1 MSIITEY
8 KNHIDIEIAQVTRV
22 ANKNLNG
29 DTITETINGKEVS
42 YTVLSSTLTDHLN
55 LNQKEYIST
64 NTYNEYWRTEGE
76 TKTLFAI
83 KSKKENSQY
92 NYLCFYTVWGANLWH
107 TVGVALSKDPYVAND
122 YSNCKPL
129 RCTSMGFP
137 SRYASF
143 WYTSFLDIGEYI
155 GLVAEAETRT
165 GSGAVTVTHNF
176 VGIKKTSVEELL
188 GIVERNKTSD
198 EYGGISDSD
207 GYDPNFDNSSDIISI
222 PSTPVIGVSNVGF
235 VNVYRPTQGA
245 LQNLGSD
252 LFPDFEELPEVQ
264 PDDDVLVMLSQ
275 GFEHLGKN
283 ISTLLKSYINSNLIN
298 YIIDCHCLPVTPTTG
313 ESENIKIGFKSFDQK
328 AQRVTSDYVD
338 FDCGSLNIKE
348 YYGNF
353 IDYIGTRAS
362 LYLPFV
368 GFVPIKNEYWQSG
381 TLSVKY
387 RFNVIDGSFMCY
399 VLATSSKSN
408 LKDSV
413 IGTYSGNACVHIPI
427 TGVNYSNMV
436 SGVVTGGASLIGG
449 VATGNVGLAV
459 SGALNTIASKP
470 QMQSSNS
477 YNSTSS
483 FLGIRYPY
491 LLIEREVSNF
501 SELYPS
507 ENGLPLNVTKTI
519 SELSGYV
526 QMDDNIH
533 ININCMDEE
542 KEMLKGLLTSGIII

>member
-1 MSIITEY
+1 MAVIREY
-8 KNHIDIEIAQVTRV
+8 TNYGVSNIPYHTFINDTVYNLRESTKNVTIDGKAFTVKTGAFIG
-22 ANKNLNG
+22 NLN
-29 DTITETINGKEVS
+29 NWFNS
-42 YTVLSSTLTDHLN
+42 ML
-55 LNQKEYIST
+55 ST
-64 NTYNEYWRTEGE
+64 NEYTPTTYYS
-76 TKTLFAI
+76 I
-83 KSKKENSQY
+83 KSKNKDRYINFYQSNGTISCTINSNNKPDLGNILPNDTFYSSTCYQ
-92 NYLCFYTVWGANLWH
+92 NSNPRVVMFEYL
-107 TVGVALSKDPYVAND
+107 D
-122 YSNCKPL
+122 YL
-129 RCTSMGFP
+129 LLGWCTD
-137 SRYASF
+137 RYGYKSLQA
-143 WYTSFLDIGEYI
+143 I
-155 GLVAEAETRT
+155 GLHKD
-165 GSGAVTVTHNF
+165 S
-176 VGIKKTSVEELL
+176 IEELL
-188 GIVERNKTSD
+188 GGSERSVYDPEFGGVSD
-198 EYGGISDSD
+198 ED

-222 PSTPVIGVSNVGF
+222 PNTPSIGVSNVGF
-235 VNVYRPTQGA
+235 VNVYKPTQGA

-252 LFPDFEELPEVQ
+252 LFPNFEELPEVQ

-313 ESENIKIGFKSFDQK
+313 ESENIKIGFKSFEQT

-338 FDCGSLNIKE
+338 FDCGTLNIKE

-362 LYLPFV
+362 LYLPFI

-408 LKDSV
+408 LKDTV

-427 TGVNYSNMV
+427 TGVNYANMV

-507 ENGLPLNVTKTI
+507 ENGLPLNVTKKI
-519 SELSGYV
+519 GELTGYIE
-526 QMDDNIH
+526 MDDKIH

-542 KEMLKGLLTSGIII
+542 KQMILDRLTSGIII